1 MTRTQLA
8 TAILIAVLFPAI
20 PGIAQ
25 QTDAEDP
32 KAAESNDAQQSG
44 AEPET
49 NTPPPAPPASD
60 DSPYDYRASEE
71 ISEDLSVSFPVDI

>member
-1 MTRTQLA
+1 MSRTGFA
-8 TAILIAVLFPAI
+8 TAILIAVLSPAA

-25 QTDAEDP
+25 Q
-32 KAAESNDAQQSG
+32 AESADPQPQENGDQQQT
-44 AEPET
+44 EPET
-49 NTPPPAPPASD
+49 ETPPPASSTASD

>member
-1 MTRTQLA
+1 MTRTKFVA
-8 TAILIAVLFPAI
+8 AILIAVLSPAA

-25 QTDAEDP
+25 Q
-32 KAAESNDAQQSG
+32 
-44 AEPET
+44 AEPAEPQPPENGDQQQAET
-49 NTPPPAPPASD
+49 ETPPPASNTVSD